1 MYAVSDAF
9 RTALLDSH
17 RIASRAE
24 VLQGGAVVRSLD
36 VHAGGVEVDGTAA
49 VRRRC
54 SVELVDHTG
63 ALTPDQAG
71 DVLTP
76 YGNELRLFR
85 GVVYPDGA
93 EELVPLGVFL
103 ITDVA
108 VRDKPEGVTL
118 AVEGYDRARRVEGA
132 RFTSTT
138 IVPAGI
144 NYAVAI
150 RDLLRA
156 RVPTLE
162 FLPADATGWS
172 QQTTRTTPQLVF
184 QEQADPWRAA
194 RDMAES
200 IGRVLYFDAAG
211 RVVMPT
217 EPSVSTSPVAWAYV
231 EGEDATIL
239 GLDNRWTREGVY
251 NHVIVT
257 GETTSATV
265 PVRGEA
271 YDSDP
276 NSPTYIGGPF
286 GDVPYF
292 FASPLI
298 TTAGQAVEAAT
309 GILRRVSGST
319 ELVSFPAVVNP
330 AHEAG
335 DVVAIVRAKSAVSD
349 LYLLDRF
356 NVPLGPGE
364 TMTASARRQR

>member
-1 MYAVSDAF
+1 MFAVSPAF
-9 RTALLDSH
+9 RAALVDSH
-17 RIASRAE
+17 RTVARAE
-24 VLQGGAVVRSLD
+24 VLQGGAVVRPLD
-36 VHAGGVEVDGTAA
+36 VHSGSVNVDGTAA

-54 SVELVDHTG
+54 TVELVDYAG
-63 ALTPDQAG
+63 DLTPDQAG
-71 DVLTP
+71 DLLTP

-85 GVVYPDGA
+85 GIVYADGA
-93 EELVPLGVFL
+93 EEIVPLGVFL

-108 VRDKPEGVTL
+108 VRDGDSGVVI
-118 AVEGYDRARRVEGA
+118 AVEGYDRARRVESA
-132 RFTSTT
+132 RFTSTVV
-138 IVPAGI
+138 VPAGI

-162 FLPADATGWS
+162 FTPDDPTTWA

-184 QEQADPWRAA
+184 QEQADPWRSA

-200 IGRVLYFDAAG
+200 IGRTLYFDPAG
-211 RVVMPT
+211 RCVMPT
-217 EPSVSTSPVAWAYV
+217 EPSVATTPVSWTYA
-231 EGEDATIL
+231 EGEDATIIS
-239 GLDNRWTREGVY
+239 LDNKWTREGVY

-335 DVVAIVRAKSAVSD
+335 DVVAIVRARSAVSD
-349 LYLLDRF
+349 LYLLDAF
-356 NVPLGPGE
+356 NVPLAAGDQ
-364 TMTASARRQR
+364 MAAAARRQR